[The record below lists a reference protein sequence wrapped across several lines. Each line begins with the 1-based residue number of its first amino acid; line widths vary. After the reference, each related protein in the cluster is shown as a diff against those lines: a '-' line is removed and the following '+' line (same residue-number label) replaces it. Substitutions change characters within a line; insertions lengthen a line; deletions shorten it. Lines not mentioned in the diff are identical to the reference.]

1 MSFEPLRDELN
12 NILNIIADI
21 SENDNETDVY
31 DHAIITRAN
40 LPSEEVHKYLNELRS
55 LGLIIEGSKPAGV
68 DFRLYRI
75 TREGLDILENQDLR

>member
-31 DHAIITRAN
+31 DHAIITRVFPN
-40 LPSEEVHKYLNELRS
+40 NSSIMQFLN
-55 LGLIIEGSKPAGV
+55 
-68 DFRLYRI
+68 Y
-75 TREGLDILENQDLR
+75 